1 MAVDGGMLERK
12 RWWGLVREG
21 SRQRRCQDGWI
32 RRPLTLPRISPPL
45 HADPSMGGVDLGTMA
60 AEWRRGGGG
69 VGAGEGMGSMMA
81 TDQLSF
87 GRIRLLGL
95 KILFFLTKIVFTNLT
110 CTHVCKRLRYRM
122 RKCRWSDPPPT
133 KTNSDRMQYIF

>member
-60 AEWRRGGGG
+60 AEWRRGGGCG
-69 VGAGEGMGSMMA
+69 GGGRNGKHDGHGS
-81 TDQLSF
+81 TQLWPDPTSRFENFIFFDQNSLYKLNMHACLQAIALPHAKMQVV
-87 GRIRLLGL
+87 R
-95 KILFFLTKIVFTNLT
+95 
-110 CTHVCKRLRYRM
+110 
-122 RKCRWSDPPPT
+122 PPT
-133 KTNSDRMQYIF
+133 YENQF

>member
-1 MAVDGGMLERK
+1 MAVAVDGGMLERK

-45 HADPSMGGVDLGTMA
+45 HVDPSMGGVDLGTMA
-60 AEWRRGGGG
+60 AEWRRGW
-69 VGAGEGMGSMMA
+69 GEGMGSMMA

-95 KILFFLTKIVFTNLT
+95 KILFFFDQNSLYKLNMHACLQAIALPHAKMQV
-110 CTHVCKRLRYRM
+110 VR
-122 RKCRWSDPPPT
+122 PPT
-133 KTNSDRMQYIF
+133 YENQF